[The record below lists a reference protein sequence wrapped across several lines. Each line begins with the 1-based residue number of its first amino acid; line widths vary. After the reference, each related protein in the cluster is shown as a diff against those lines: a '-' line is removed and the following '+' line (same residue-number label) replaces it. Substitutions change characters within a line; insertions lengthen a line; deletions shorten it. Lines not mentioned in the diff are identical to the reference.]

1 MIRISRRH
9 GTVPAGSGLAQNW
22 GMRVE
27 VLSDHPADLLASAA
41 QARGA
46 ETGGSLGRVGR
57 EIGRERDA
65 ARRGGRWL
73 AWLRLSFARWRAKRA
88 AARSTVSASTVSA
101 SGAPTGSEEA
111 MRAGSGAE
119 QRVADE
125 LGRALGQEW
134 VLFRGYRNGRGEID
148 GVLLGPGGL
157 FAYEVKY
164 HNATVYISGDAWAGE
179 KYDNYGNLVE
189 QSAIGD
195 KSGRQRSP
203 SEQLN
208 EPADELEQFLRSR
221 GEDVGVLRVVLL
233 VHSRSE
239 VGNCRKATVNIYT
252 RASEVIRL
260 VGKVKQPFNPATR
273 KRLEQLII
281 RDHKHHANRGAS
293 GGRRR

>member
-46 ETGGSLGRVGR
+46 GTGGSLGRVGR

-189 QSAIGD
+189 PRRPIIDRGSRG
-195 KSGRQRSP
+195 RSP
-203 SEQLN
+203 SQQLN
-208 EPADELEQFLRSR
+208 EPASALAAWLSR
-221 GEDVGVLRVVLL
+221 RGHPVDIARVVLL
-233 VHSRSE
+233 THPKARIGVSNE
-239 VGNCRKATVNIYT
+239 ATVRVVT
-252 RASEVIRL
+252 SAAALLRLVQGSGARLGARQRAEIEQVIR
-260 VGKVKQPFNPATR
+260 
-273 KRLEQLII
+273 
-281 RDHKHHANRGAS
+281 RDHQHFNGSKR
-293 GGRRR
+293 